1 MRQAC
6 VQLAL
11 RQEGLITLDQALS
24 LGCSADSFK
33 GHVGKGDVERI
44 LPGIYRLSGSL
55 ASPRQRLRAACL
67 WGGEGTAASHTS
79 AAALV
84 GLKGFTLSDVH
95 AVTTKDPRRAPVWLH
110 AHQLTAGR
118 PGTRPLRGIPTTPPW
133 ITLVDLGSVAPAAE
147 VRSALDQAL
156 FLGIVSLPQMR
167 WALATFGRDRHRG
180 TTVLRRLLAE
190 REPGYAPPESE
201 GEALFYALIEGSDLP
216 PGVRQ
221 FWVWDGKRWRR
232 LDYAWP
238 DPGVGTE
245 FDGWETHGT
254 RAAFQDDRTRDRL
267 LQVRG
272 WRVLH
277 YTAEDV
283 RCRPREVL
291 AEIGEAVSVKK
302 CAGGPF

>member
-1 MRQAC
+1 M
-6 VQLAL
+6 
-11 RQEGLITLDQALS
+11 
-24 LGCSADSFK
+24 SF
-33 GHVGKGDVERI
+33 
-44 LPGIYRLSGSL
+44 
-55 ASPRQRLRAACL
+55 
-67 WGGEGTAASHTS
+67 
-79 AAALV
+79 
-84 GLKGFTLSDVH
+84 KGFTLSDVH
-95 AVTTKDPRRAPVWLH
+95 AVTTKDPRRAPGWLQ
-110 AHQLTAGR
+110 AHQLPAGR
-118 PGTRPLRGIPTTPPW
+118 PGTRPIRGIPTTPPW

-167 WALATFGRDRHRG
+167 WALASFGRERHRG
-180 TTVLRRLLAE
+180 TTVLRNLLAE
-190 REPGYAPPESE
+190 RDPGYAPPESE

-221 FWVWDGKRWRR
+221 FPVWDGKRWRR

-238 DPGVGTE
+238 NPGVGTE

-267 LQVRG
+267 LQIRG

-283 RCRPREVL
+283 RCRPREVI